1 MRRDAAEAKFHNGPS
16 CCCSRSMFVAGE
28 EAEGCPSR
36 TGCWAETWRQRLVQE
51 SMVLG
56 PGEDLLKEEQ
66 TLFLTLRS
74 VGIVCWGIEGKR
86 LERRGKMFFS

>member
-1 MRRDAAEAKFHNGPS
+1 MRRDAAEVKFHNGPS

-36 TGCWAETWRQRLVQE
+36 TECWAGTWRQRLVQE

-74 VGIVCWGIEGKR
+74 VGIACWENEAKR
-86 LERRGKMFFS
+86 QETKGRRFSA